1 MTDVEREIM
10 REIYEE
16 EREEGY
22 AEGYAEGRAKER
34 SRFVGLLLATF
45 SADSLL
51 NDPRFSRLGV
61 TQSEIDAVT
70 ATNCN
75 GI

>member
-51 NDPRFSRLGV
+51 NDPMYSRLGV

>member
-1 MTDVEREIM
+1 MTDVEREII

-61 TQSEIDAVT
+61 TQSEIDAIT

-75 GI
+75 GN

>member
-22 AEGYAEGRAKER
+22 AEGYAKER